1 MKIQYIYIFLL
12 LFAFTNLNAQ
22 LYPDRHTTSPS
33 DAWKS
38 CQEALNPNGESGM
51 SHWIKFDFETVQ
63 SITDVKIWNLN
74 DPANLSDGVSS
85 LRIDYSLDNTT
96 WTNAGSFDVA
106 ISQGSAFYEGEIIA
120 NLNGINARYLILTAE
135 ENHGGSCFGISESR
149 FYLGQAVP
157 VELVSFEAE
166 CSRAGKE
173 LSWSF
178 GDVSDFESLDVEWS
192 ANGLEWNSIYTTN
205 EPGTQLNGI
214 YSTKYSDVRKTRAN
228 KNFYRLNMKDLDGVS
243 QFSEIIVLGCEITE
257 QDITIYPQPV
267 SDEMTVNLD
276 LLQSNKVNYTVIN
289 LLGQKIY
296 TNVWDAQEGMNQ
308 FKLNVDEFIP
318 GQYILQLEIN
328 GDIIEK
334 KFLKQ

>member
-1 MKIQYIYIFLL
+1 
-12 LFAFTNLNAQ
+12 
-22 LYPDRHTTSPS
+22 
-33 DAWKS
+33 
-38 CQEALNPNGESGM
+38 
-51 SHWIKFDFETVQ
+51 
-63 SITDVKIWNLN
+63 
-74 DPANLSDGVSS
+74 
-85 LRIDYSLDNTT
+85 LDNTT

-166 CSRAGKE
+166 CSRVGKE

-243 QFSEIIVLGCEITE
+243 QFSEIIVLACEITE

-267 SDEMTVNLD
+267 SGEMT
-276 LLQSNKVNYTVIN
+276 VNYTVIN